1 MAWWM
6 AHLRLG
12 EAVLSDLPARE
23 GFDEAMY
30 YAGCVAPDCGRCV
43 ERPGQRAVYMP
54 DRPATHWVDS
64 NDKWDEPIHFER
76 FYDQYLRVSQG
87 DEPPRR
93 AFYWGYYVHLLTDA
107 LWIELGMRAFIGRGG
122 EWNRALRRRMKRDA
136 LAWEQGFYR
145 AHPDYPPLQKLEGV
159 HRLGFDPMGLPEAL
173 ILSRLQGVRP
183 AYEGERAEAQIIAPE
198 EYERALDQMIH
209 LARMVIRG
217 K

>member
-12 EAVLSDLPARE
+12 EAVLSDLPIRE

-30 YAGCVAPDCGRCV
+30 YAGCVAPDCGRRV

-76 FYDQYLRVSQG
+76 YYEQYLRVSQG

-93 AFYWGYYVHLLTDA
+93 AFCWGYYVHLLTDA
-107 LWIELGMRAFIGRGG
+107 LWIELGMRAFTGRGG
-122 EWNRALRRRMKRDA
+122 EWNRDLRRRMKRDA

>member
-30 YAGCVAPDCGRCV
+30 YAGCVAPDCGRRV
-43 ERPGQRAVYMP
+43 ERPGQRAAYVP
-54 DRPATHWVDS
+54 GRPATHWVDS

-76 FYDQYLRVSQG
+76 YYEQYLRVNQG

-93 AFYWGYYVHLLTDA
+93 AFCWGYYVHLLTDA

-198 EYERALDQMIH
+198 EYERALDRMIH

>member
-1 MAWWM
+1 MNRPSNGFAVRRVRRYKSSICNRLV
-6 AHLRLG
+6 ALCAPCVSSTCRQQAFVLR
-12 EAVLSDLPARE
+12 P
-23 GFDEAMY
+23 
-30 YAGCVAPDCGRCV
+30 C
-43 ERPGQRAVYMP
+43 
-54 DRPATHWVDS
+54 
-64 NDKWDEPIHFER
+64 
-76 FYDQYLRVSQG
+76 
-87 DEPPRR
+87 PRR

-122 EWNRALRRRMKRDA
+122 EWNRDLRRRMKRDA

-159 HRLGFDPMGLPEAL
+159 QRLGFDPMGLPEAL

-198 EYERALDQMIH
+198 EYERALDRMIH

>member
-30 YAGCVAPDCGRCV
+30 YAGCVAPDCGRRV

-93 AFYWGYYVHLLTDA
+93 AFCWGYYVHLLTDA
-107 LWIELGMRAFIGRGG
+107 LWIELGMRAFTGRGG

-159 HRLGFDPMGLPEAL
+159 HRLGVDPMGLPEAL

>member
-30 YAGCVAPDCGRCV
+30 YAGCVAPDCGRRV

-76 FYDQYLRVSQG
+76 YYEQYLRVSQG

-93 AFYWGYYVHLLTDA
+93 AFCWGYYVHLLTDA

-159 HRLGFDPMGLPEAL
+159 HRLGFAPMGLPEAL

-198 EYERALDQMIH
+198 EYERALDRMIH

>member
-30 YAGCVAPDCGRCV
+30 YAGCVAPDCGRRV
-43 ERPGQRAVYMP
+43 ERPGQRAVYVP

-76 FYDQYLRVSQG
+76 FYDQYLRVSQE

-198 EYERALDQMIH
+198 EYERALDRMIH

>member
-1 MAWWM
+1 MA
-6 AHLRLG
+6 RL
-12 EAVLSDLPARE
+12 D
-23 GFDEAMY
+23 DEALLGGK
-30 YAGCVAPDCGRCV
+30 ARRKTQTWTWPAPENRVAPC
-43 ERPGQRAVYMP
+43 
-54 DRPATHWVDS
+54 T
-64 NDKWDEPIHFER
+64 
-76 FYDQYLRVSQG
+76 LRVNQG

-183 AYEGERAEAQIIAPE
+183 AYEGERTEAQIIAPE

>member
-30 YAGCVAPDCGRCV
+30 YAGCVAPDCGRRV

-76 FYDQYLRVSQG
+76 YYEQYLRVSQG

-93 AFYWGYYVHLLTDA
+93 AFCWGYYVHLLTDA

-183 AYEGERAEAQIIAPE
+183 AYEGERVEAQIIAPE

>member
-1 MAWWM
+1 M
-6 AHLRLG
+6 
-12 EAVLSDLPARE
+12 S
-23 GFDEAMY
+23 
-30 YAGCVAPDCGRCV
+30 
-43 ERPGQRAVYMP
+43 
-54 DRPATHWVDS
+54 
-64 NDKWDEPIHFER
+64 
-76 FYDQYLRVSQG
+76 
-87 DEPPRR
+87 RR
-93 AFYWGYYVHLLTDA
+93 AFCWGYYVHLLTDA
-107 LWIELGMRAFIGRGG
+107 LWIELGMRAFTGRGG
-122 EWNRALRRRMKRDA
+122 EWNRDLRRRMKRDA

>member
-12 EAVLSDLPARE
+12 EAVLSDLPIRE

-30 YAGCVAPDCGRCV
+30 YAGCVAPDCGRRV

-93 AFYWGYYVHLLTDA
+93 AFCWGYYVHLLTDA
-107 LWIELGMRAFIGRGG
+107 LWIELGMRAFTGRGG
-122 EWNRALRRRMKRDA
+122 EWNRDLRRRMKRDA

>member
-76 FYDQYLRVSQG
+76 FYDQYLRVNQE

-93 AFYWGYYVHLLTDA
+93 AFCWGYYVHLLTDA

-183 AYEGERAEAQIIAPE
+183 AYEGERVEAQIIAPE

>member
-30 YAGCVAPDCGRCV
+30 YAGCVAPDCGRRV

-64 NDKWDEPIHFER
+64 NDEWDEPIHFER
-76 FYDQYLRVSQG
+76 YYEQYLRVSQG

-93 AFYWGYYVHLLTDA
+93 AFCWGYYVHLLTDA

-159 HRLGFDPMGLPEAL
+159 HRLGFAPMGLPEAL